1 MNKLKKII
9 NLKNKIKNN
18 YNGDQIN
25 EYLPTIFKLMEH
37 ISGLNVLEY
46 SGLYNSGYRGFPDD
60 KIKLKKLILDIEQY
74 EKRQVFI
81 SFEHKQTKLANIF
94 KEFIEEHGINVFMFP
109 NNKSGDD
116 FVNNIN
122 ENLRNS
128 DFFINFINKDYME
141 STYCQVEYFYSY
153 IDIEDKLYLTLV
165 DFKELGIK
173 YPLTEVQYSDLYK
186 LDLESFKHMI
196 YKIFD
201 SFEIN
206 HPVNSSIK
214 YLYERVKKTEYSQ

>member
-1 MNKLKKII
+1 M
-9 NLKNKIKNN
+9 
-18 YNGDQIN
+18 G
-25 EYLPTIFKLMEH
+25 H
-37 ISGLNVLEY
+37 IYELNVLDY
-46 SGLYNSGYRGFPDD
+46 CDLSKDGYNGFIKD
-60 KIKLKKLILDIEQY
+60 KLAVNNLILDIEKC

-94 KEFIEEHGINVFMFP
+94 KEFIEEHGIEVFMFH
-109 NNKSGDD
+109 NNKSGDN

-122 ENLRNS
+122 KNLRNS
-128 DFFINFINKDYME
+128 DFFINFMNKYYME

-196 YKIFD
+196 HKIFD

-214 YLYERVKKTEYSQ
+214 YLYERVKNRILTVNSILKFEHITFVLYNSSINHYYITGGVFYFYV